1 VDCQKYSSEYR
12 DKRVTCLRVA
22 EALLLM
28 VVPISM
34 FILMIKD
41 VSSVPEAA
49 KIKEYNMQ
57 QSLQNLNIV
66 MLSMNITLLILFL
79 TSGVRLLATLKKYS
93 KRVYQ
98 ISRCK
103 ILFTLVIWTIGISL
117 EIAKYTMEI
126 VYVDGDKDLSFWHE
140 YKLYNL
146 KEDKP
151 YYSMVMF
158 ACILVT
164 EYLPLST
171 LLYSL
176 LKSYRNN
183 RERKCGP
190 SSDQQDEY
198 MLDEQEENEYECD
211 GVARLSYDTAAH
223 NLKRGP
229 ADMFSKQTED
239 SNSVYVQEIPGSHME
254 RPVNKLDRSSI
265 CASKVSIKHQ
275 HYPPINNTT
284 LAVPAA
290 IKEYDSE
297 EAKSE

>member
-1 VDCQKYSSEYR
+1 MRLLPNLFSAEAIIVFTFQWVTVKTIVDCQKYSSEYR
-12 DKRVTCLRVA
+12 DKRVTRLRAA

-41 VSSVPEAA
+41 VSSVPEGEN
-49 KIKEYNMQ
+49 IKDYNLQ
-57 QSLQNLNIV
+57 QSLRNLNIV
-66 MLSMNITLLILFL
+66 MLSMNITLLVLFL
-79 TSGVRLLATLKKYS
+79 TSGVLLLATLKKYS
-93 KRVYQ
+93 ERVYQ

-140 YKLYNL
+140 YKLHNL

-158 ACILVT
+158 VSILIT

-176 LKSYRNN
+176 LKSYWNN
-183 RERKCGP
+183 RERKYGP
-190 SSDQQDEY
+190 SSDEQDEY
-198 MLDEQEENEYECD
+198 MLDDQEENEFECE
-211 GVARLSYDTAAH
+211 GVARLSYDTAAP

-229 ADMFSKQTED
+229 ADIVSKQTED
-239 SNSVYVQEIPGSHME
+239 SNSVYV
-254 RPVNKLDRSSI
+254 
-265 CASKVSIKHQ
+265 
-275 HYPPINNTT
+275 
-284 LAVPAA
+284 
-290 IKEYDSE
+290 
-297 EAKSE
+297 